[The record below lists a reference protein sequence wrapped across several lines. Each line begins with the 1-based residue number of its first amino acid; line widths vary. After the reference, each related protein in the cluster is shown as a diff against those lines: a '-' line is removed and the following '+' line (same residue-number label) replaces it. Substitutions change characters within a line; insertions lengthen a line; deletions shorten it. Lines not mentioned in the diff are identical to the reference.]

1 MRGEPRGRCALKM
14 PRRPAGPPH
23 SPFPRGLG
31 RRAPVGEPG
40 AGGGVGWGP
49 SRYRRSRGK
58 VPPPE
63 GTGAERTSGSGRW
76 VPAGSPPHP
85 ARSPSGLSLRLKAAA
100 AAARQREGAGEGR
113 VSEWPAPAR
122 QQPAR
127 RPPRA
132 RVSPCLD

>member
-1 MRGEPRGRCALKM
+1 M
-14 PRRPAGPPH
+14 PRRRRARPIPRFRAAWGAGLQLGSQGRGWGRVGAFALPEIPRQGPPT
-23 SPFPRGLG
+23 
-31 RRAPVGEPG
+31 PG
-40 AGGGVGWGP
+40 H
-49 SRYRRSRGK
+49 
-58 VPPPE
+58 
-63 GTGAERTSGSGRW
+63 GAERTSGSGLW